1 MARVDSNRS
10 RSVKT
15 SRPAAKPSPKP
26 KASSST
32 GKKPS
37 SSKPSSPSTKP
48 AGDRFESGS
57 SRPAS
62 KPTGKPTNAKVDN
75 FVPSKS
81 TQHFAS
87 GTQNDIK
94 HFAGSSKADVTTNK
108 DGSVT
113 RSRTTTSG
121 QTTRSQ
127 ELTTSKGPLAESQLR
142 YTTTS
147 KTGGAEIK
155 NTYNS
160 QTDILGRTQSSHQR
174 EATYEHGNRTLT
186 RSRTESNDVWGTRK
200 VSDAQS
206 KTITHGEDSQT
217 HARSTTTDSRGNR
230 AWSKDV
236 THVDKDGN
244 TTVTRSTH
252 KAGGTEL
259 TTHSNTRLENGKF
272 SLSESADWK
281 NTKFDQKTSYLKE
294 IEVKPGTE
302 DSGFSQTKK
311 DKLGVAQTA
320 GNVLGSAGAKKEW
333 KSEFNDVQE
342 NNLSTDPNAFV
353 GSRVGTSGSQ
363 SFSVGADGVNA
374 SFNRDAK
381 AGLYAQRSGQTTG
394 RYGEAS
400 YNADARVEARASV
413 DARGKLDT
421 NGLDASVNARVGVS
435 AEASI
440 SGRAQTQS
448 VKIGGVDVNASVEG
462 SARASAEAYAEASG
476 QVKVTRNP
484 PTAIAEGTVGASA
497 VVKVEGE
504 VKASAGPFSVNASAY
519 ASAGA
524 EATATGV
531 IGYEDGKLKIG
542 GSAGAALGIGA
553 GGSVNVEID
562 VKQIGDMA
570 KNTAVSVA
578 DVNNDGKL
586 GLDDAKAAVS
596 KAKDKAL
603 GWLGL

>member
-1 MARVDSNRS
+1 MGRVDSNRS

-15 SRPAAKPSPKP
+15 SRPASKSAAKP
-26 KASSST
+26 KAVSSSA
-32 GKKPS
+32 GKKSSPS
-37 SSKPSSPSTKP
+37 KSSSPSTKP
-48 AGDRFESGS
+48 AGDRFESRS
-57 SRPAS
+57 S
-62 KPTGKPTNAKVDN
+62 KPEGRPSGGKVDN
-75 FVPSKS
+75 FVSARS

-87 GTQNDIK
+87 GTRNDIER
-94 HFAGSSKADVTTNK
+94 FAGSSKADATTNK

-127 ELTTSKGPLAESQLR
+127 ELTTSKGPLAESRLR

-147 KTGGAEIK
+147 ETGGARVK
-155 NTYNS
+155 NTYDS
-160 QTDILGRTQSSHQR
+160 QTDVFGRTQSSHQR
-174 EATYEHGNRTLT
+174 DASYEHGNRTLT
-186 RSRTESNDVWGTRK
+186 RSRTESTDVWGTQK
-200 VSDAQS
+200 VADAQS
-206 KTITHGEDSQT
+206 KTVTHGEDSQT
-217 HARSTTTDSRGNR
+217 YSKSVTTDSRGNK

-244 TTVTRSTH
+244 TTVTRSSH
-252 KAGGTEL
+252 KSGGTEL
-259 TTHSNTRLENGKF
+259 TTHSSTSHENGKF
-272 SLSESADWK
+272 TLSESADWK
-281 NTKFDQKTSYLKE
+281 NTKFDKKTSYLKE
-294 IEVKPGTE
+294 VEVRPGTE

-320 GNVLGSAGAKKEW
+320 GNVLGSAGARKEW
-333 KSEFNDVQE
+333 KSEFNDVKE
-342 NNLSTDPNAFV
+342 NNLSTAPNTFV

-381 AGLYAQRSGQTTG
+381 AGLYAQHSGQVTG

-440 SGRAQTQS
+440 NGRAQTQS

-462 SARASAEAYAEASG
+462 TARVSAEASAEATG

-553 GGSVNVEID
+553 GGSVNVEVDI
-562 VKQIGDMA
+562 KEIGDMA
-570 KNTAVSVA
+570 RNTAVSVA

-596 KAKDKAL
+596 QAKDKAL